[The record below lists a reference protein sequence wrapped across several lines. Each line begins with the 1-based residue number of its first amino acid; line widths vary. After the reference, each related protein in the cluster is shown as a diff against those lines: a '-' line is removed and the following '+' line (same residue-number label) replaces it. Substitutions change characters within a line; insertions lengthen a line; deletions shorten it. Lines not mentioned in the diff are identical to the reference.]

1 MTLIAAVGQAQIMD
15 AREAGMQAAYQAL
28 NSLGTVTP
36 SLCLL
41 IVPHRYD
48 PAQVINGAASMLANV
63 PTLGFSVSSGLTQSG
78 VHSHSVIVALLAGD
92 SLLAETHWFPTY
104 SQSSAE
110 TATRITQL
118 LGYEQNPV
126 KQVLVFG
133 DGLNANTDEF
143 CDGLRTG
150 LPMLGGLSSGDLLGA
165 TTFQIAGM
173 QSGSGAL
180 AAAFLR
186 GNFKLGIGYGHGWYP
201 VGSDF
206 RVTRSRGFWLRTLDG
221 KPACDIYAR
230 LFGQDSRTWASSPLN
245 TMCRIYPLGFEQDFS
260 DKLLV
265 RAPIRVEA
273 DGSLRMNSN
282 LREGSNAY
290 LMVGSP
296 ADCEKA
302 AIQAARD
309 ALDELDG
316 AKPVMALVLVD
327 SAWQMLLQAQPDR
340 IIQAV
345 QDVLGADVPIAGGY
359 TLGQIL
365 PPDSKITR
373 PRFMNQHIVVSLF
386 SEPKTK

>member
-1 MTLIAAVGQAQIMD
+1 MTLIAAIGQSQVMD
-15 AREAGMQAAYQAL
+15 AREAGMQAIYQAL

-36 SLCLL
+36 SLCIL

-48 PAQVINGAASMLANV
+48 PVQVINGAASMLSNV
-63 PTLGFSVSSGLTQSG
+63 PTLGFSVSSGLTQNG

-126 KQVLVFG
+126 KQVLVFA
-133 DGLNANTDEF
+133 DGLNANTEEF
-143 CDGLRTG
+143 CGNLRAG
-150 LPMLGGLSSGDLLGA
+150 LPVLGGLSSGDLMST

-186 GNFKLGIGYGHGWYP
+186 GNFKLGMGFGHGWYP

-221 KPACDIYAR
+221 KPASDTYAR
-230 LFGQDSRTWASSPLN
+230 LFGQESRTWATAPLN
-245 TMCRIYPLGFEQDFS
+245 SMCRIYPLGFEQNFS
-260 DKLLV
+260 DQLLI

-282 LREGSNAY
+282 LLEGSNAY

-309 ALDELDG
+309 ALNDLGD
-316 AKPVMALVLVD
+316 AKPVLALVLVD
-327 SAWQMLLQAQPDR
+327 TAWQMLLQAQPERVIND
-340 IIQAV
+340 IQE
-345 QDVLGADVPIAGGY
+345 VLGIDVPIAGGF

-365 PPDSKITR
+365 PSDSKITH
-373 PRFMNQHIVVSLF
+373 PRFMNQHIVVALF

>member
-1 MTLIAAVGQAQIMD
+1 MTLIAAVGQAQVMD
-15 AREAGMQAAYQAL
+15 AREAGMQSVYQAL
-28 NSLGTVTP
+28 NNLGTVTP

-48 PAQVINGAASMLANV
+48 PRQVINGAASMLSNV
-63 PTLGFSVSSGLTQSG
+63 PLIGLSVSSGLSQNG
-78 VHSHSVIVALLAGD
+78 VHSHSVIAALLAGD

-104 SQSSAE
+104 SQSGAE

-126 KQVLVFG
+126 KQVLVFA

-143 CDGLRTG
+143 CNSLPAG
-150 LPMLGGLSSGDLLGA
+150 LPVLGGLSSGDLMS
-165 TTFQIAGM
+165 TNTFQIAGM
-173 QSGSGAL
+173 QSGAGAL

-186 GNFKLGIGYGHGWYP
+186 GNFKMGLGFGHGWYP

-221 KPACDIYAR
+221 KPAFDTYSR
-230 LFGQDSRTWASSPLN
+230 LFGQASSNWAIPPLN
-245 TMCRIYPLGFEQDFS
+245 TMCRIYPLGFEQEFS

-273 DGSLRMNSN
+273 DGSLRMNSE

-290 LMVGSP
+290 MMVGSP

-302 AIQAARD
+302 ASQAAKD
-309 ALDELDG
+309 ALSQLDE
-316 AKPVMALVLVD
+316 AKPVFALVLVD
-327 SAWQMLLQAQPDR
+327 AAWQMLLQAQPER
-340 IIQAV
+340 VLQAV
-345 QDVLGADVPIAGGY
+345 QEVLGADVPIAGGF

-365 PPDSKITR
+365 PPDRKSTQ
-373 PRFMNQHIVVSLF
+373 PRFLNQHIVVALF
-386 SEPKTK
+386 SEVKSK

>member
-1 MTLIAAVGQAQIMD
+1 MD

-36 SLCLL
+36 SFCLL

-48 PAQVINGAASMLANV
+48 PAQVINGVASMLSNV
-63 PTLGFSVSSGLTQSG
+63 PMLGLSVSSGLTQSG

-143 CDGLRTG
+143 CDGLRAG
-150 LPMLGGLSSGDLLGA
+150 LPVLGGCASGDLMGA

-186 GNFKLGIGYGHGWYP
+186 GNFKLGIGFGHGWYP

-221 KPACDIYAR
+221 KPACDTYAR
-230 LFGQDSRTWASSPLN
+230 LFGQESRTWVAPPLN
-245 TMCRIYPLGFEQDFS
+245 TMSRIYPLGFEQDVFGAT

-290 LMVGSP
+290 LMVGST

-309 ALDELDG
+309 ALNELDE
-316 AKPVMALVLVD
+316 AKPILALVLVD
-327 SAWQMLLQAQPDR
+327 SAWQMLLQAQPER

-345 QDVLGADVPIAGGY
+345 QDILGADVPIAGGY

-365 PPDSKITR
+365 PPESKITR
-373 PRFMNQHIVVSLF
+373 PRFMNQHILVVLF
-386 SEPKTK
+386 SEPKMG